1 VRDADPQLAVR
12 DVRPLV
18 DVLGASLAARRFALA
33 MVAAFALVA
42 LTLAAVGVYGVLA
55 FAVTSRTREFG
66 VRLTLG
72 ATRRSVLL
80 LVVRQGITWSLLGV
94 AIGGGA
100 ALAAGRL
107 LDGMLYA
114 VAPTDPTTLVAV
126 VVVLLTVVLAACLA
140 PAARAT
146 RVDPARSVR
155 TE

>member
-1 VRDADPQLAVR
+1 
-12 DVRPLV
+12 
-18 DVLGASLAARRFALA
+18 
-33 MVAAFALVA
+33 

-55 FAVTSRTREFG
+55 FSVTSRTREFG

-80 LVVRQGITWSLLGV
+80 LVVRQGLAWSLLGV
-94 AIGGGA
+94 ALGGVA

-114 VAPTDPTTLVAV
+114 VAPTDPATLVAV
-126 VVVLLTVVLAACLA
+126 AVLLLAVVLAACLV
-140 PAARAT
+140 PATRAT

-155 TE
+155 ID